1 MPYKGGS
8 ILKKK
13 MITAFLSS
21 TLAINVFLPNV
32 YAKEA
37 PAKAAATTEMKDL
50 TILVNEVPV
59 VFDVP
64 PIMKNDRTLVPLRAI
79 FEAMDANVNWDE
91 KTRAISAIKN
101 EKYIN
106 LVIDS
111 DVAQIEGEDHKLDVP
126 ATIYK
131 ERTLVPLRFVGE
143 AFGGEVVWDD
153 VTKKIAITLP
163 ETTFQTIDAPVYVN
177 DNKLNFGSFTRIV
190 RNGVTF
196 IPLQSVL
203 DNASSELTWK
213 QLDDGIDVQW
223 NETNIKFVKDKN
235 YVIVDGEQIQI
246 ANPIFDYKG
255 TLVMPINIIP
265 KVFGGY
271 SHYDAETK
279 EIYIYLNQVKFK
291 HEFLKKEE
299 VTFKKPTNVEKAEF
313 VGNRRIMIS
322 DNPENLNDRTL
333 PEDNVTLWHDDVQSG
348 EAAVN
353 HRVFGWHINELEQT
367 VMVGITIENLSSTNE
382 IEVVDL
388 KGTNRKTANGWVN
401 YDVGLPLVE
410 NVLSGKVMSVQMDSP
425 VVKAGQSAL
434 MKSFDVPKGNT
445 LGFQYDF
452 TVKKKSGTG
461 ELKYKIRTVLS
472 KDGSDLA
479 TIKSEP
485 VEIDQTAKHPRGVWS
500 SSQLSTELPPYEVG
514 AEETAYQISNGATDN
529 LMSQEN
535 GLGDKEQ
542 MIKNPGH
549 FGASYLVKIPIVN
562 KTGESKTVRVSVGAR
577 GGIYNGAVK
586 VDGKVYLIP
595 TLKPM
600 TELAT
605 IIDYIAEKEK
615 GLIELEIMHAGG
627 SALPLAIDLVTVEE
641 ELQELEEIEEIENV
655 QESQKIIEP
664 QDEKDVQ
671 VPQEVQEIVQ

>member
-1 MPYKGGS
+1 M
-8 ILKKK
+8 
-13 MITAFLSS
+13 TVFLSS
-21 TLAINVFLPNV
+21 TLAMNVFLPNV

-37 PAKAAATTEMKDL
+37 PITEMSGL

-64 PIMKNDRTLVPLRAI
+64 PVMKNERTMVPLRAI

-91 KTRAISAIKN
+91 KNKAISAIKN

-106 LVIDS
+106 LVINS

-126 ATIYK
+126 AAIYK
-131 ERTLVPLRFVGE
+131 GRTLVPLRFVGE
-143 AFGGEVVWDD
+143 AFGGEVVWDEN
-153 VTKKIAITLP
+153 TKKIAITLP
-163 ETTFQTIDAPVYVN
+163 ETTYQTIDAPVYVN
-177 DNKLNFGSFTRIV
+177 DSKLDFTSSTRIV

-203 DNASSELTWK
+203 DNASGELTWK
-213 QLDDGIDVQW
+213 QLNDGIDVQW
-223 NETNIKFVKDKN
+223 NETKIKFVKDKN
-235 YVIVDGEQIQI
+235 YVVVDGEQIQI
-246 ANPIFDYKG
+246 ENPIFEYNG
-255 TLVMPINIIP
+255 TLLMPINIIP

-271 SHYDAETK
+271 SHYDSETK
-279 EIYIYLNQVKFK
+279 EIYIYINQAKFK
-291 HEFLKKEE
+291 HDFLKKEE
-299 VTFKKPTNVEKAEF
+299 VTFVKPTNVVSARF

-322 DNPENLNDRTL
+322 DNPENLNERTL
-333 PEDNVTLWHDDVQSG
+333 PEDNVTLWHDDVSSG
-348 EAAVN
+348 DAAVN
-353 HRVFGWHINELEQT
+353 HRVFGWHINELDQT
-367 VMVGITIENLSSTNE
+367 VTVGVTIENLSSTNE
-382 IEVVDL
+382 IEVVDF

-410 NVLSGKVMSVQMDSP
+410 NVLSGKVMSVNMDSP

-434 MKSFDVPKGNT
+434 MKSFEVAKGNT

-472 KDGSDLA
+472 KNGSDLA

-500 SSQLSTELPPYEVG
+500 SSQLATELLPYEVG
-514 AEETAYQISNGATDN
+514 SEETAYQISNGATDN

-535 GLGDKEQ
+535 GLGNKEQ

-562 KTGESKTVRVSVGAR
+562 KTGGSKTVRVSVGAR

-600 TELAT
+600 TEIAN
-605 IIDYIAEKEK
+605 IIDYVAEKES
-615 GLIELEIMHAGG
+615 GLVELEIMHAGG
-627 SALPLAIDLVTVEE
+627 SALPLAIDIVTLEPAEPEITETTDIVETTDIADT
-641 ELQELEEIEEIENV
+641 QN
-655 QESQKIIEP
+655 
-664 QDEKDVQ
+664 
-671 VPQEVQEIVQ
+671 

>member
-1 MPYKGGS
+1 M
-8 ILKKK
+8 KKK

-21 TLAINVFLPNV
+21 TLAMNVFLPNV

-37 PAKAAATTEMKDL
+37 PKGASVTEMAGL
-50 TILVNEVPV
+50 TILVNEIPV

-64 PIMKNDRTLVPLRAI
+64 PVMKNDRTLVPLRAI

-91 KTRAISAIKN
+91 KNRAISAIKN
-101 EKYIN
+101 EKNIN

-131 ERTLVPLRFVGE
+131 DRTLVPLRFVGE
-143 AFGGEVVWDD
+143 AFGGEVVWDEN
-153 VTKKIAITLP
+153 TKKIKITLP
-163 ETTFQTIDAPVYVN
+163 DTTFQTIDAPVYVN
-177 DNKLNFGSFTRIV
+177 DNKLDFGSFTRIV

-203 DNASSELTWK
+203 DNASGELTWK
-213 QLDDGIDVQW
+213 QQDDGIDVQW
-223 NETNIKFVKDKN
+223 NETKIKFVKDKN

-246 ANPIFDYKG
+246 ANPLFDYKG

-271 SHYDAETK
+271 SHYDADTK
-279 EIYIYLNQVKFK
+279 EIFIYINQAKFK

-299 VTFKKPTNVEKAEF
+299 VIFKKPTNVEKASF
-313 VGNRRIMIS
+313 AGNRRIMIS

-348 EAAVN
+348 DAAVN
-353 HRVFGWHINELEQT
+353 HRVFGWHISELDKT
-367 VMVGITIENLSSTNE
+367 ATVGITIENLSSTNE
-382 IEVVDL
+382 IEVVDF

-401 YDVGLPLVE
+401 WDVGLPLVD
-410 NVLSGKVMSVQMDSP
+410 NVLSGKVMSVQMESP
-425 VVKAGQSAL
+425 VVKAGQTAL
-434 MKSFDVPKGNT
+434 MKSFDIPKGNT

-472 KDGSDLA
+472 KNGSDLA
-479 TIKSEP
+479 SIKSKP
-485 VEIDQTAKHPRGVWS
+485 VELDQTAKHPRGVWS
-500 SSQLSTELPPYEVG
+500 SCQLTTELPPYEVG
-514 AEETAYQISNGATDN
+514 TEETAYQISNGATDN

-549 FGASYLVKIPIVN
+549 FGASYLVKIPIIN

-605 IIDYIAEKEK
+605 IIDYVSEKEK
-615 GLIELEIMHAGG
+615 GLVELEIMHAGG

-641 ELQELEEIEEIENV
+641 KLEQIEETQELKNV
-655 QESQKIIEP
+655 QDAENNVQDPGKLAESQ
-664 QDEKDVQ
+664 DVKNSQ
-671 VPQEVQEIVQ
+671 APQEVQENVQ

>member
-1 MPYKGGS
+1 MLVQKGGS

-13 MITAFLSS
+13 MITAFLAS
-21 TLAINVFLPNV
+21 TLAMNVFLPNV
-32 YAKEA
+32 YAKEVPKEA
-37 PAKAAATTEMKDL
+37 PKGAPITEMGGL
-50 TILVNEVPV
+50 TILVNDIPV

-64 PIMKNDRTLVPLRAI
+64 PVMKNDRTLVPLRAI
-79 FEAMDANVNWDE
+79 FEAMDANVSWDE
-91 KTRAISAIKN
+91 KNRAISAIKN
-101 EKYIN
+101 EKNIN

-111 DVAQIEGEDHKLDVP
+111 DVAKIKGEDYKLDVP

-131 ERTLVPLRFVGE
+131 DRTLVPLRFVGE
-143 AFGGEVVWDD
+143 AFGGEVVWDET
-153 VTKKIAITLP
+153 TKKIAITLP

-177 DNKLNFGSFTRIV
+177 DNKLDMGSFTRIV

-203 DNASSELTWK
+203 DNASGELTWK
-213 QLDDGIDVQW
+213 QLNDGVDVQW
-223 NETNIKFVKDKN
+223 NETKIKFVKDKN

-255 TLVMPINIIP
+255 TLVMPINMIP

-271 SHYDAETK
+271 SHYDADTK
-279 EIYIYLNQVKFK
+279 EIYIYINQAKFK

-299 VTFKKPTNVEKAEF
+299 ITFKKPTNVEKANF
-313 VGNRRIMIS
+313 VGTRRIMIS

-333 PEDNVTLWHDDVQSG
+333 PEDNVTLWHDEVQSG
-348 EAAVN
+348 ATVVD
-353 HRVFGWHINELEQT
+353 HRVFGWHISELDKT
-367 VMVGITIENLSSTNE
+367 ATVGITIENLSSTNE
-382 IEVVDL
+382 IEVIDF

-401 YDVGLPLVE
+401 WDVGLPLVE
-410 NVLSGKVMSVQMDSP
+410 NVLSGKVMNVQMDSP
-425 VVKAGQSAL
+425 VVKAGQAAL
-434 MKSFDVPKGNT
+434 MKSFDIPKGNT

-452 TVKKKSGTG
+452 TVRKKSGTG

-472 KDGSDLA
+472 KDGSDLK

-485 VEIDQTAKHPRGVWS
+485 VELDQTAKHPRGVWS
-500 SSQLSTELPPYEVG
+500 SSQLATELPPYEVG
-514 AEETAYQISNGATDN
+514 TEETAYQISNGATDN

-535 GLGDKEQ
+535 GIGDKEQ

-605 IIDYIAEKEK
+605 IIDYVAEKEK

-627 SALPLAIDLVTVEE
+627 SALPLAIDLMTLEPA
-641 ELQELEEIEEIENV
+641 ELETIDTTNTDETTETTETTEITDKANT
-655 QESQKIIEP
+655 QN
-664 QDEKDVQ
+664 
-671 VPQEVQEIVQ
+671 